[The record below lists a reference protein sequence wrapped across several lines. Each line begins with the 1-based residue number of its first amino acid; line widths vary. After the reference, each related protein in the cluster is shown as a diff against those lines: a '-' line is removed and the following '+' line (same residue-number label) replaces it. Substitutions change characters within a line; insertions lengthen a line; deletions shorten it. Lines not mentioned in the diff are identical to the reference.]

1 MYIPQGNQ
9 MQDRAEILEFVR
21 RFSFATLITV
31 LDQKP
36 IATHLPFLV
45 EERADELILI
55 SHLALENEQWK
66 TFSEQTCLVIF
77 SEPHAYISPSLY
89 DKELNVP
96 TWNYLA
102 VHIYGKAKIIKNTS
116 QVRSILNQTV
126 QHYEE
131 AYVAQWNRLP
141 EDYKNRLSKG
151 IVAFEIKVTDIQAK
165 KKISQ
170 NKTTAEQS
178 RIADYLSKS
187 ENSSEKLI
195 GAYMDTELKKNSNHS
210 IK

>member
-45 EERADELILI
+45 EEREQQLVLI

-66 TFSEQTCLVIF
+66 TFAEQTCLVIF

-102 VHIYGKAKIIKNTS
+102 VHLYGKARIIKEAS
-116 QVRSILNQTV
+116 QIRDLLNQTV
-126 QHYEE
+126 HHYEE

-141 EDYKNRLSKG
+141 EDYKNRLSRG
-151 IVAFEIKVTDIQAK
+151 IIAFEIEVTDIQAK

-170 NKTTAEQS
+170 NKTSAEQN
-178 RIADYLSKS
+178 RIADYLLKS
-187 ENSSEKLI
+187 ENSTEKLI
-195 GAYMDTELKKNSNHS
+195 GAYMNDNLKKNK
-210 IK
+210 ITR

>member
-1 MYIPQGNQ
+1 MYIPQDNQ
-9 MQDRAEILEFVR
+9 MLDRAEIIEFMR
-21 RFSFATLITV
+21 RFSFATIITF
-31 LDQKP
+31 DEQKP

-45 EERADELILI
+45 EEREQQLVLI

-66 TFSEQTCLVIF
+66 TFAEQTCLVIF

-102 VHIYGKAKIIKNTS
+102 VHAYGKAKIIEDAS
-116 QVRSILNQTV
+116 QIRSILNQTV
-126 QHYEE
+126 HHYEE

-141 EDYKNRLSKG
+141 EEYKTRLSKG
-151 IVAFEIKVTDIQAK
+151 IVAFEMKVTDLQAK

-170 NKTTAEQS
+170 NKTTAEQN
-178 RIADYLSKS
+178 RITDYLSKS
-187 ENSSEKLI
+187 ENSAEKLI
-195 GAYMDTELKKNSNHS
+195 GAYMNTELKK
-210 IK
+210 IQIIQ

>member
-45 EERADELILI
+45 EEREQQLVLI

-66 TFSEQTCLVIF
+66 TFENQICLVIF

-102 VHIYGKAKIIKNTS
+102 VHLYGKARIIKEAS
-116 QVRSILNQTV
+116 QIRDLLNQTV
-126 QHYEE
+126 HHYEE

-141 EDYKNRLSKG
+141 EDYKNRLSRG
-151 IVAFEIKVTDIQAK
+151 IIGFEIEVTDIHAK

-170 NKTTAEQS
+170 NKTSAEQN
-178 RIADYLSKS
+178 RIADHLLKS
-187 ENSSEKLI
+187 ENSTEKLI
-195 GAYMDTELKKNSNHS
+195 GAYMNDNLKKNK
-210 IK
+210 ITR

>member
-1 MYIPQGNQ
+1 MYIPQDNQ
-9 MQDRAEILEFVR
+9 MQDRAEILAFMQ
-21 RFSFATLITV
+21 RFSFATLIGV
-31 LDQKP
+31 ADRKP

-45 EERADELILI
+45 EEREQQLVLI

-66 TFSEQTCLVIF
+66 TFTEQTCLVIF

-89 DKELNVP
+89 DRELNVP

-102 VHIYGKAKIIKNTS
+102 VHVYGRAKIIEDAA
-116 QVRSILNQTV
+116 QIRSILNQTA

-141 EDYKNRLSKG
+141 EDYKARLSRG
-151 IVAFEIKVTDIQAK
+151 IVAFEITVTEVQAK

-170 NKTTAEQS
+170 NKSLKEQK
-178 RIADYLSKS
+178 RIADYLSNR
-187 ENSSEKLI
+187 ENSPERLI
-195 GAYMDTELKKNSNHS
+195 GAYMNTELDKNPNPE